1 MTIERCSCHSES
13 GVPQIRS
20 ILDDD
25 VVAENCWGTGDES
38 LDDEHD
44 KDGEMD
50 GSEGDLGGV
59 LAGTVLYIVGES
71 VGRED
76 NRGAK
81 HTSTKRSRCRLANGR

>member
-20 ILDDD
+20 ILDED
-25 VVAENCWGTGDES
+25 VAAENCWRTGDES

-44 KDGEMD
+44 KDEEMD

-59 LAGTVLYIVGES
+59 LAGTVLYIVGEIG
-71 VGRED
+71 GREE
-76 NRGAK
+76 NREAK
-81 HTSTKRSRCRLANGR
+81 DTSTESRCRLANGP